1 MLVPDDGLHAL
12 WQAHRPPVLD
22 ANGAWQP
29 PSPPPQPGTVTPQP
43 VTVRREREA
52 AATAA
57 AQVHGCRR
65 EFALNSRETESE
77 TVMKRFETVMK
88 RFSTQPESQLDS
100 KLGST

>member
-1 MLVPDDGLHAL
+1 MLVPDDGLHAP

-22 ANGAWQP
+22 ANDDWQP
-29 PSPPPQPGTVTPQP
+29 PPPPPQPGTVTPQP

-65 EFALNSRETESE
+65 EVALSNARETESE
-77 TVMKRFETVMK
+77 TV
-88 RFSTQPESQLDS
+88 
-100 KLGST
+100 